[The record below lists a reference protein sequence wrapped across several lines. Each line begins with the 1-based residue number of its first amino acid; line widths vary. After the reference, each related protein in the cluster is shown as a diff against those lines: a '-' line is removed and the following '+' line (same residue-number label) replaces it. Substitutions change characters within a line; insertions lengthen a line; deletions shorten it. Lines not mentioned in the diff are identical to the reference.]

1 MVTVSVLKPV
11 QEKDEGAAKEGPLK
25 EVFKTDRR
33 RSTSIDEKSRTRN
46 SPPGQACLA
55 ML

>member
-11 QEKDEGAAKEGPLK
+11 QEKDEGAAEAESLLK

-46 SPPGQACLA
+46 SPAG
-55 ML
+55 